1 MKAGD
6 QSRPQGNGERTDQ
19 RDELEQAGHDTKEQC
34 VGHPYQ
40 HESDRAKHAD
50 EETGQQ
56 RGAHVR
62 DECVIDVLEQLGTAS
77 AKPPARK
84 GQENVAAERRAVLQQ
99 KERHDGNQNEPG
111 QIAQ

>member
-6 QSRPQGNGERTDQ
+6 QRRAQGNGERTDQ
-19 RDELEQAGHDTKEQC
+19 RDELEQAGHHTKEEC
-34 VGHPYQ
+34 VRHAYQ
-40 HESDRAKHAD
+40 HESDRAEHAD

-56 RGAHVR
+56 RRAHVR
-62 DECVIDVLEQLGTAS
+62 GERVIDVLEQLGAAS

-84 GQENVAAERRAVLQQ
+84 GQENVPAERRAVLQQ
-99 KERHDGNQNEPG
+99 KERHDGNQNEPR